1 MRIRRRPP
9 SVPLDSNLQESVS
22 RPVQQPR
29 ALHCNNIPFF
39 TRIPNFSSIPC
50 KNLSCPKYN
59 IV

>member
-9 SVPLDSNLQESVS
+9 SAPLDSSLQESISS
-22 RPVQQPR
+22 RLQQPQV
-29 ALHCNNIPFF
+29 LYYSNIPFF

-50 KNLSCPKYN
+50 KNLPFPQYN